1 MAFGSQNSS
10 EITALR
16 KENQI
21 LAQEILSLESKVNIL
36 FLELENKNE
45 KLETQ
50 LEENKRLVHNIE
62 IYESAI
68 AQSRRKLFAPSS
80 ERVVVEQLSVF
91 NETEQALSGET
102 QVLPLGGQSSEY
114 DSESVTISE
123 HKRKKR
129 GRKPL
134 PAHLPR
140 IDVVLDL
147 KDEEKFCP
155 VHNQPLKEMN
165 REVSEKIEIV
175 PMQIRVIRTTR
186 VKYTNPCCNP
196 SKVFVAP
203 VQSEMIPKSNA
214 TAGLLAYVAT
224 SKFCDC
230 LPFYRLEKMFA
241 RYELDI
247 SRSVMAQWM
256 QAVGERL
263 LPLYDCL
270 EIELLQSKY
279 INCDETRVQVLDEEG
294 RKPTSQSYM
303 WVRARSG
310 PKPIIL
316 FKYAPDRKGQT
327 AKELLKG
334 FCGFLQVDGYGGYNG
349 VCAEGTG
356 VIRLG
361 CLYHVRRKFHA
372 SMKNSQI
379 GKKIAEKVILLIK
392 QISEQDEALRSQAM
406 ELRLEL
412 KQKKVRIL
420 FEKLRSVI
428 DENLRKFPPKTS
440 IAEAFFYAHNEWT
453 NLEKYFEAPELELS
467 NNFIENA
474 IRPFAL
480 GRKNWLFFQSVE
492 GAKASEVIYSIIET
506 AKANGKEPYHYLKML
521 FEELPKTKPE
531 DLKTLLTF

>member
-1 MAFGSQNSS
+1 MAFESQSSS

-16 KENQI
+16 EKNKV
-21 LAQEILSLESKVNIL
+21 LAQENLTLESKVNDL
-36 FLELENKNE
+36 FLELKNKNNE
-45 KLETQ
+45 LQTWLDEI
-50 LEENKRLVHNIE
+50 KRLTQNIE

-80 ERVVVEQLSVF
+80 ERIVAEQMSVF

-102 QVLPLGGQSSEY
+102 RELPIGEQGFDD
-114 DSESVTISE
+114 DSASVVVPE

-147 KDEEKFCP
+147 KDEEKFCS
-155 VHNQPLKEMN
+155 VHNQPLKEMD
-165 REVSEKIEIV
+165 RVVSEKLEIV

-186 VKYTNPCCNP
+186 VKYSNPCCNP

-203 VQSEMIPKSNA
+203 VEPEMIPKSNA
-214 TAGLLAYVAT
+214 TAGLLAYIAT

-241 RYELDI
+241 RYELDV

-263 LPLYDCL
+263 LPLYDLL

-279 INCDETRVQVLDEEG
+279 VNCDETRVQVLDEEG
-294 RKPTSQSYM
+294 RKPTSLSYM

-310 PKPIIL
+310 PKPIVL

-334 FCGFLQVDGYGGYNG
+334 FSGYLQVDGYGGYNG

-361 CLYHVRRKFHA
+361 CLYHVRRKFYD
-372 SMKNSQI
+372 SMKSSQI
-379 GKKIAEKVILLIK
+379 GKKIAEKIILLIK

-406 ELRLEL
+406 GLRLEL
-412 KQKKVRIL
+412 KQKKVKPL
-420 FEKLRSVI
+420 FMRLRLLI

-440 IAEAFFYAHNEWT
+440 IAQAFLYAHNEWL
-453 NLEKYFEAPELELS
+453 NLDTYFEAPELELS

-506 AKANGKEPYHYLKML
+506 AKASGKEPYHYLKML

-531 DLKTLLTF
+531 DLKKLLPF